1 MNSGTFHSPVLLSK
15 VLDWLEPRPG
25 GSFIDATVG
34 GGGHAKA
41 LLEQASPG
49 GKLLGMD
56 RDEEA
61 LSAAGKRL
69 ERFGSRA
76 VMVHACFDEIG
87 SVARKNGFVDV
98 DGVLVDLGVSSYQL
112 NIPERGFS
120 FMRDGPLD
128 MRMDPSQGETAAE
141 MLALATEKELAD
153 LIFEYGEERHA
164 RRIAKHLCRIRS
176 SEPIT
181 TTAQLAEAVA
191 AAVPGKRG
199 RIHPATRTFQALR
212 IAVNDEMG
220 MLSRF
225 LNDAPT
231 LLKEGGRL
239 AVISYH
245 SLEDRAVKRKF
256 RELAKEKGKVLTKK
270 VVMPERDEVEKNPR
284 ARSAK
289 LRVYER

>member
-1 MNSGTFHSPVLLSK
+1 MNSGTFHSPVLLSE
-15 VLDWLEPRPG
+15 VLVWLEPRPG

-34 GGGHAKA
+34 GGGHAEA
-41 LLEQASPG
+41 LLESASPG
-49 GKLLGMD
+49 GMLLGMD

-61 LSAAGKRL
+61 LSAAGERL
-69 ERFGSRA
+69 ERFGSR
-76 VMVHACFDEIG
+76 VVIVHACFDEID
-87 SVARKNGFVDV
+87 SVARDRGFVNV
-98 DGVLVDLGVSSYQL
+98 DGILVDLGVSSHQL
-112 NIPERGFS
+112 DIPERGFS
-120 FMRDGPLD
+120 FMREGPLD
-128 MRMDPSQGETAAE
+128 MRMDMSRGDTAAE
-141 MLALATEKELAD
+141 VLAQATETELAD

-164 RRIAKHLCRIRS
+164 RRIAKHLCRVRS
-176 SEPIT
+176 SKPIVT
-181 TTAQLAEAVA
+181 TTQLAEAVA
-191 AAVPGKRG
+191 TAVPGKRG

-225 LNDAPT
+225 LRDAPA

-245 SLEDRAVKRKF
+245 SLEDRAVKRAF
-256 RELAKEKGKVLTKK
+256 RELARQAGKVLTKK
-270 VVMPERDEVEKNPR
+270 VIVSDRNEVEKNPR